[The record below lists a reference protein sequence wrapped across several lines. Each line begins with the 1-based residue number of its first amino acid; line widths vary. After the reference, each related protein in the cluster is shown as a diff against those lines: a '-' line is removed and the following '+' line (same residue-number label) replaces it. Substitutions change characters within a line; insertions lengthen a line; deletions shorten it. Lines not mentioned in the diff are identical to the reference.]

1 MVKKIKKLLKKIRLK
16 RTTVLVLVFCAMFA
30 VLIQRLFSL
39 QIIHGKE
46 YADNFELNITKERT
60 IKGTRGNILDR
71 NGKPLAYNQLS
82 YSIILEDNGTY
93 DSTREKNLT
102 LNHIAYE
109 LLNILKKNQENTD
122 ITFHIVLEEDGTY
135 GFDAEGFTLDR
146 FKADIYGEAYIDK
159 LDEEKLKAS
168 AKEDMEYLCSEKR
181 FALVDSKKPYT
192 KEELNTYGLPESFTP
207 EEALEIVKIRYILST
222 NGFKK
227 YVPVTIATNVSEV
240 TVAEVMERKDELQGV
255 DITEDSIRVY
265 KDAESMAPLIGYTG
279 KADAQE
285 LEELR
290 KQGGKYSTDAIIGK
304 SGIEQKMETQLQGKN
319 GSETVFVDTMGKV
332 LGINDKSRVEPSSGN
347 DVYLTIDSDLQR
359 ICYDI
364 LEQKIAGI
372 LSATIINAKEF
383 KLEGLETGTADT
395 ANIRTPIYDVY
406 NALIENNVLD
416 INHFKAEDA
425 TELEKQVYSLFQ
437 QKQSEVF
444 VQLKEELTKENPA
457 VYKDLPKEMQEYQSY
472 LVNSFLI
479 TKTGIL
485 SSDQIDSTDPTYV
498 AWTKEETISLKD
510 FLTYAAGKNWIDIS
524 RFSAKG
530 DYLDTTEV
538 YEALADYLT
547 EALNDDKGFSKL
559 LYKYMLHEDTI
570 SGAQL
575 CMLLYDQGVLEP
587 DETAYKGLESG
598 TKRAYDFMIQKI
610 SNLEI
615 TPAQLALDPCSGSVV
630 ITDVNTGETLA
641 CVTYPGYDNN
651 RLANNMDTDYFA
663 KLNQDLSRPFY
674 NKATQQL
681 TAPGSTFKVV
691 TAVAGMEEGIVTDG
705 YTVLCGGKF
714 DKIPDGPNCWLR
726 SGHGHMNVVSG
737 ITNSCN
743 VFMGQIAYD
752 LGTDEDGKFSNEL
765 GLQKLEKYA
774 DMFGLT
780 EKSGLELFEESP
792 KFSDT
797 DAIRSAFGQGNHNM
811 TTSQLARYV
820 TAIASRG
827 TSYELSLLDKVTDSD
842 GEIIEDYSPT
852 VNGDM
857 DVSDHTWD
865 LVHQGMR
872 GVAKNNVYLSNLGV
886 TVAGKT
892 GTAQEDMSRP
902 SHALFVGFA
911 PYEEPEIGV
920 AVRIG
925 NGYASSNAVEVA
937 KDILRYKYKLADES
951 EIVTGAATSTDL
963 SNTRTD

>member
-122 ITFHIVLEEDGTY
+122 ITFHIVLQEDGTY

-207 EEALEIVKIRYILST
+207 EETLEIVKIRYILST

-444 VQLKEELTKENPA
+444 AQLKEELTKENPA

-472 LVNSFLI
+472 LVNNFLI

-726 SGHGHMNVVSG
+726 SGHGYMNVVSG

-743 VFMGQIAYD
+743 VFMGQVAYD

-780 EKSGLELFEESP
+780 EKSGLELFEEAP

-827 TSYELSLLDKVTDSD
+827 TSYELSLLDKVTDSN

>member
-122 ITFHIVLEEDGTY
+122 ITFHIVLQEDGTY

-207 EEALEIVKIRYILST
+207 EETLEIVKIRYILST

-444 VQLKEELTKENPA
+444 AQLKEELTKENPA

-726 SGHGHMNVVSG
+726 SGHGYMNVVSG

-743 VFMGQIAYD
+743 VFMGQVAYD

-780 EKSGLELFEESP
+780 EKSGLELFEEAP

-827 TSYELSLLDKVTDSD
+827 TSYELSLLDKVTDSN

>member
-192 KEELNTYGLPESFTP
+192 KEELNAYGLPESFTP
-207 EEALEIVKIRYILST
+207 EETLEIVKIRYILST

-265 KDAESMAPLIGYTG
+265 KDAEIMAPLIGYTG

-437 QKQSEVF
+437 KKQSEVF
-444 VQLKEELTKENPA
+444 AQLKEELTKENPA

-587 DETAYKGLESG
+587 DEAAYKGLESG
-598 TKRAYDFMIQKI
+598 TKHAYDFMIQKI

-780 EKSGLELFEESP
+780 EKSGLELFEEAP

-827 TSYELSLLDKVTDSD
+827 TSYELSLLDKVTDSN

>member
-122 ITFHIVLEEDGTY
+122 ITFHIVLQEDGTY

-181 FALVDSKKPYT
+181 FALVDGKKPYT

-207 EEALEIVKIRYILST
+207 EETLEIVKIRYILST

-444 VQLKEELTKENPA
+444 AQLKEELTKENPA

-726 SGHGHMNVVSG
+726 SGHGYMNVVSG

-743 VFMGQIAYD
+743 VFMGQVAYD

-780 EKSGLELFEESP
+780 EKSGLELFEEAP

-827 TSYELSLLDKVTDSD
+827 TSYELSLLDKVTDSN

>member
-30 VLIQRLFSL
+30 VLIQRLSSL

-122 ITFHIVLEEDGTY
+122 ITFHIVLQEDGTY

-181 FALVDSKKPYT
+181 FALVDGKKPYT

-207 EEALEIVKIRYILST
+207 EETLEIVKIRYILST

-444 VQLKEELTKENPA
+444 AQLKEELTKENPA

-726 SGHGHMNVVSG
+726 SGHGYMNVVSG

-743 VFMGQIAYD
+743 VFMGQVAYD

-780 EKSGLELFEESP
+780 EKSGLELFEEAP

-827 TSYELSLLDKVTDSD
+827 TSYELSLLDKVTDSN

>member
-1 MVKKIKKLLKKIRLK
+1 MVKKIKKVLKKIRLK
-16 RTTVLVLVFCAMFA
+16 RTTVLVLVFCVLFL

-39 QIIHGKE
+39 QIIHGEE
-46 YADNFELNITKERT
+46 YADNFKLSITKERT
-60 IKGTRGNILDR
+60 LKGTRGNILDR

-82 YSIILEDNGTY
+82 YSITLEDNGTY

-109 LLNILKKNQENTD
+109 LLNILKKNQETTD
-122 ITFHIVLEEDGTY
+122 ITFHIVLDEDGSY
-135 GFDAEGFTLDR
+135 AFDASGFTLDR

-159 LDEEKLKAS
+159 LDEKKLHAS
-168 AKEDMEYLCSEKR
+168 AEEDMEYLCGEER
-181 FALVDSKKPYT
+181 FALVNKKKPYT
-192 KEELNTYGLPESFTP
+192 KQELKEHGLPESFTP
-207 EEALEIVKIRYILST
+207 EETLEIVKIRYILST
-222 NGFKK
+222 KGFQR
-227 YVPVTIATNVSEV
+227 YVPVTVATNVSEE

-265 KDAESMAPLIGYTG
+265 EDAECLAPIIGYTG

-285 LEELR
+285 LKELR
-290 KQGGKYSTDAIIGK
+290 EQREDYATDAVIGK
-304 SGIEQKMETQLQGKN
+304 VGIEKTMETQLQGKN
-319 GSETVFVDTMGKV
+319 GSETVFVDTMGKI
-332 LGINDKSRVEPSSGN
+332 LDMDEDSRKEPSSGN

-359 ICYDI
+359 VCYNL

-372 LSATIINAKEF
+372 LAATIINAKEF
-383 KLEGLETGTADT
+383 ELEGLDTGTADT

-406 NALIENNVLD
+406 YALIENNVLD
-416 INHFKAEDA
+416 IRHFKAEDA
-425 TELEKQVYSLFQ
+425 TELEKEVYSLFQ
-437 QKQSEVF
+437 QKQEEVF
-444 VQLKEELTKENPA
+444 KQIKSELTQENPA
-457 VYKDLPKEMQEYQSY
+457 AYKDLPKEMQEYQSY
-472 LVNSFLI
+472 LVNDYLMQQ
-479 TKTGIL
+479 TGIL
-485 SSDQIDSTDPTYV
+485 SSDQIDSTDETYL
-498 AWTKEETISLKD
+498 AWTKEESISLKD

-524 RFSAKG
+524 KFSAEG

-547 EALNDDKGFSKL
+547 EALSEDISFSKL
-559 LYKYMLHEDTI
+559 LYKYMLHSDTI

-575 CMLLYDQGVLEP
+575 CMLLYDQGVLEQ
-587 DETAYKGLESG
+587 DDATYRGLESG
-598 TKRAYDFMIQKI
+598 SKRAYDFMIQKI
-610 SNLEI
+610 STLEI

-630 ITDVNTGETLA
+630 ITDVNSGETLA

-651 RLANNMDTDYFA
+651 RLANNMDTEYFT

-674 NKATQQL
+674 NKATQQR

-705 YTVLCGGKF
+705 YSVLCAGKF

-726 SGHGHMNVVSG
+726 SGHGMMNVVSG

-743 VFMGQIAYD
+743 VFMGQVAYD
-752 LGTDEDGKFSNEL
+752 LGMNDEGEFSNNL

-774 DMFGLT
+774 SMFGLT
-780 EKSGLELFEESP
+780 EKSGLELSEESP

-797 DAIRSAFGQGNHNM
+797 DAIRSSFGQGTHNM

-820 TAIASRG
+820 TAVASRG
-827 TSYELSLLDKVTDSD
+827 TNYELSLLDKVTDSD
-842 GEIIEDYSPT
+842 GEIIEDYTPT
-852 VNGDM
+852 ENGDM

-865 LVHQGMR
+865 LVHQGML
-872 GVAKNNVYLSNLGV
+872 GVAKNNLYLSHLGV
-886 TVAGKT
+886 SVAGKT

-902 SHALFVGFA
+902 SHALFIGFA
-911 PYEEPEIGV
+911 PYEDPEISM

-937 KDILRYKYKLADES
+937 KDILRYKYNLADES
-951 EIVTGAATSTDL
+951 ELVTGTATITSL
-963 SNTRTD
+963 SSTRTD

>member
-46 YADNFELNITKERT
+46 YADNFELSITKERT

-159 LDEEKLKAS
+159 LDEKKLKAS

-192 KEELNTYGLPESFTP
+192 KEELSAYGLPESFTP
-207 EEALEIVKIRYILST
+207 EETLEIVKIRYILST

-240 TVAEVMERKDELQGV
+240 TVAEVMERKDELHGV

-304 SGIEQKMETQLQGKN
+304 SGIEQTMETQLQGKN

-332 LGINDKSRVEPSSGN
+332 LGINDSSRVEPSSGN

-444 VQLKEELTKENPA
+444 AQLKEELTKENPA

-472 LVNSFLI
+472 LVNNFLI

-498 AWTKEETISLKD
+498 AWTKEESISLKD

-524 RFSAKG
+524 RFSAEG

-587 DETAYKGLESG
+587 DEAAYKGLESG

-726 SGHGHMNVVSG
+726 SGHGYMNVVSG

-743 VFMGQIAYD
+743 VFMGQVAYD
-752 LGTDEDGKFSNEL
+752 LGTDEDGEFSNDL

-780 EKSGLELFEESP
+780 EKSGLEISEESP

-827 TSYELSLLDKVTDSD
+827 TSYELSLFDKVTDSD
-842 GEIIEDYSPT
+842 GEIIEDYTPT

-911 PYEEPEIGV
+911 PFEEPEIGV

-963 SNTRTD
+963 SSTRTD

>member
-207 EEALEIVKIRYILST
+207 EETLEIVKIRYILST

-444 VQLKEELTKENPA
+444 AQLKEELTKENPA

-575 CMLLYDQGVLEP
+575 CMLLYDQGVLES
-587 DETAYKGLESG
+587 DEAAYKGLESG

-726 SGHGHMNVVSG
+726 SGHGYMNVVSG

-743 VFMGQIAYD
+743 VFMGQVAYD

-780 EKSGLELFEESP
+780 EKSGLELFEEAP

-827 TSYELSLLDKVTDSD
+827 TSYELSLLDKVTDSN

>member
-109 LLNILKKNQENTD
+109 LLNILKKNQENID
-122 ITFHIVLEEDGTY
+122 ITFHIVLQEDGTY

-207 EEALEIVKIRYILST
+207 EETLEIVKIRYILST

-444 VQLKEELTKENPA
+444 AQLKEELTKENPA

-726 SGHGHMNVVSG
+726 SGHGYMNVVSG

-743 VFMGQIAYD
+743 VFMGQVAYD

-780 EKSGLELFEESP
+780 EKSGLELFEEAP

-827 TSYELSLLDKVTDSD
+827 TSYELSLLDKVTDSN

>member
-1 MVKKIKKLLKKIRLK
+1 M
-16 RTTVLVLVFCAMFA
+16 LVFCAMFA

-122 ITFHIVLEEDGTY
+122 ITFHIVLQEDGTY

-207 EEALEIVKIRYILST
+207 EETLEIVKIRYILST

-444 VQLKEELTKENPA
+444 AQLKEELTKENPA

-726 SGHGHMNVVSG
+726 SGHGYMNVVSG

-743 VFMGQIAYD
+743 VFMGQVAYD

-780 EKSGLELFEESP
+780 EKSGLELFEEAP

-827 TSYELSLLDKVTDSD
+827 TSYELSLLDKVTDSN

>member
-122 ITFHIVLEEDGTY
+122 ITFHIVLQEDGTY

-207 EEALEIVKIRYILST
+207 EETLEIVKIRYILST

-444 VQLKEELTKENPA
+444 AQLKEELTKENPA

-587 DETAYKGLESG
+587 DEVAYKGLESG

-705 YTVLCGGKF
+705 YTVLCEGKF

-726 SGHGHMNVVSG
+726 SGHGYMNVVSG

-780 EKSGLELFEESP
+780 EKSGLELFEEAP

-827 TSYELSLLDKVTDSD
+827 TSYELSLLDKVTDSN

-911 PYEEPEIGV
+911 PYEQPEIGV

>member
-71 NGKPLAYNQLS
+71 NGKALAYNQLS

-122 ITFHIVLEEDGTY
+122 ITFHIVLQEDGTY

-207 EEALEIVKIRYILST
+207 EETLEIVKIRYILST

-444 VQLKEELTKENPA
+444 AQLKEELTKENPA

-726 SGHGHMNVVSG
+726 SGHGYMNVVSG

-743 VFMGQIAYD
+743 VFMGQVAYD

-780 EKSGLELFEESP
+780 EKSGLELFEEAP

-827 TSYELSLLDKVTDSD
+827 TSYELSLLDKVTDSN

>member
-122 ITFHIVLEEDGTY
+122 ITFHIVLQEDGTY

-207 EEALEIVKIRYILST
+207 EETLEIVKIRYILST

-444 VQLKEELTKENPA
+444 AQLKEELTKENPA

-726 SGHGHMNVVSG
+726 SGHGYMNVVSG

-743 VFMGQIAYD
+743 VFMGQVAYD
-752 LGTDEDGKFSNEL
+752 LGIDEDGKFSNEL

-780 EKSGLELFEESP
+780 EKSGLELFEEAP

-827 TSYELSLLDKVTDSD
+827 TSYELSLLDKVTDSN

>member
-207 EEALEIVKIRYILST
+207 EETLEIVKIRYILST

-444 VQLKEELTKENPA
+444 AQLKEELTKENPA

-726 SGHGHMNVVSG
+726 SGHGYMNVVSG

-743 VFMGQIAYD
+743 VFMGQVAYD

-780 EKSGLELFEESP
+780 EKSGLELFEEAP

-827 TSYELSLLDKVTDSD
+827 TSYELSLLDKVTDSN

>member
-109 LLNILKKNQENTD
+109 LLNILKKNQENID
-122 ITFHIVLEEDGTY
+122 ITFHIVLQEDGTY

-207 EEALEIVKIRYILST
+207 EETLEIVKIRYILST

-444 VQLKEELTKENPA
+444 ARLKEELTKENPA

-726 SGHGHMNVVSG
+726 SGHGYMNVVSG

-743 VFMGQIAYD
+743 VFMGQVAYD

-780 EKSGLELFEESP
+780 EKSGLELFEEAP

-827 TSYELSLLDKVTDSD
+827 TSYELSLLDKVTDSN

>member
-444 VQLKEELTKENPA
+444 AQLKEELTKENPA

-575 CMLLYDQGVLEP
+575 CMLLYDQGVLES
-587 DETAYKGLESG
+587 DEAAYKGLESG

-726 SGHGHMNVVSG
+726 SGHGYMNVVSG

-743 VFMGQIAYD
+743 VFMGQVAYD

-780 EKSGLELFEESP
+780 EKSGLELFEEAP

-827 TSYELSLLDKVTDSD
+827 TSYELSLLDKVTDSN

>member
-444 VQLKEELTKENPA
+444 AQLKEELTKENPA

-726 SGHGHMNVVSG
+726 SGHGYMNVVSG

-743 VFMGQIAYD
+743 VFMGQVAYD

-780 EKSGLELFEESP
+780 EKSGLELFEEAP

-827 TSYELSLLDKVTDSD
+827 TSYELSLLDKVTDSN